1 MIIVGAVFKFVPRI
15 FVSTNV
21 LEVVKALKNWMLLK
35 HPVIG
40 LAHKRFEDGSG
51 NSAVIVSAQCDE
63 MDAPNRRR
71 NAPN

>member
-1 MIIVGAVFKFVPRI
+1 
-15 FVSTNV
+15 V